1 MVGVGGRVVRVGGRE
16 CHVRWLVGFFVL
28 WFVLWA
34 RTCGFDSLLV
44 LDCVDCV
51 DCVGLWGGMGGIVG

>member
-1 MVGVGGRVVRVGGRE
+1 MCVG
-16 CHVRWLVGFFVL
+16 WLVGFFVL

-44 LDCVDCV
+44 LDCVDCGGLWWTVWIVWTVVV
-51 DCVGLWGGMGGIVG
+51 DYDGLWGGMGGIVG